1 MERKL
6 SLSLGIIGLLLVTM
20 ACAGPSRVER
30 DFGTSAKLAKFNQIA
45 NPAAGKNLEP
55 VVGFDGGAAKATI
68 DKYHKDFEKPAPE
81 TNVYMIGTSG
91 AIGKK

>member
-6 SLSLGIIGLLLVTM
+6 LLSAGIVGLLSLTV

-30 DFGTSAKLAKFNQIA
+30 DFGTSANLAKFNQIA
-45 NPAAGKNLEP
+45 NPQAGKNLEP
-55 VVGFDGGAAKATI
+55 VAGFDGEAAKLTM
-68 DKYHKDFEKPAPE
+68 DRYHKGFEKPPAE

-91 AIGKK
+91 TIKK